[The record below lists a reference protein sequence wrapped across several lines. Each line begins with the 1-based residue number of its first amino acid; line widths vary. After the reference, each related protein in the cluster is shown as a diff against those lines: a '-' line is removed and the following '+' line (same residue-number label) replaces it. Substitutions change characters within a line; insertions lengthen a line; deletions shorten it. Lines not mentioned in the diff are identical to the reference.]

1 MPLQQFTPTLAP
13 LENVFLLAK
22 RTRKQSNNSLL
33 RLCCVFLNKRTENW
47 ICRSHLWFEAT
58 CGVVFL
64 LQLYD
69 LGSLERQPHIWHP
82 LDKLS
87 WDICHMGRSD
97 KHILMELP
105 CVLFWKGNRHGS
117 ILVPMISLSVKHL
130 ISHQTFSDGILSL
143 SKCSTST
150 KGYRSWLWFP
160 LCFALFLDV
169 FGISWP
175 AT

>member
-1 MPLQQFTPTLAP
+1 MDRGWLVHAVTLRVLPNQTTSSSPQRKSAVVPLQQFTPTLAP

-22 RTRKQSNNSLL
+22 RTRKQSNNWLL
-33 RLCCVFLNKRTENW
+33 RLCCVFLNKRTKNW

-69 LGSLERQPHIWHP
+69 LGGLERQPHIWHP

-105 CVLFWKGNRHGS
+105 YVF
-117 ILVPMISLSVKHL
+117 ILERE
-130 ISHQTFSDGILSL
+130 QTWLDTSPSDLSL
-143 SKCSTST
+143 SEAFDQPPNFFGWYSFTV
-150 KGYRSWLWFP
+150 
-160 LCFALFLDV
+160 DV
-169 FGISWP
+169 
-175 AT
+175 